1 MDRNRRGIIVLLN
14 KGDQYEIAS
23 KNLNCFSSE
32 NEDGGVYFA
41 PELYFDIEKGNLII
55 GYGHG
60 RYGSWSYTFR
70 FRNGDMEMIGYD
82 SYESR
87 GPVPQS
93 IVSINFLSK
102 KKLIRDNENKNDDGD
117 NYTEKFIDTW
127 ENIKVEKLLR
137 LSEIKDFDKLQIE
150 G

>member
-1 MDRNRRGIIVLLN
+1 
-14 KGDQYEIAS
+14 
-23 KNLNCFSSE
+23 
-32 NEDGGVYFA
+32 
-41 PELYFDIEKGNLII
+41 
-55 GYGHG
+55 
-60 RYGSWSYTFR
+60 
-70 FRNGDMEMIGYD
+70 MIGYD